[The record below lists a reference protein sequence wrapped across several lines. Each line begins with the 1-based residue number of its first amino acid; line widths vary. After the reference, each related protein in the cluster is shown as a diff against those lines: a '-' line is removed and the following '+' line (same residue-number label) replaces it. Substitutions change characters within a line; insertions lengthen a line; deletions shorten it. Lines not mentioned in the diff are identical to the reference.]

1 MSWVDSLAF
10 HEQGLIFVGVALALW
25 LIEFQIER
33 TAPTLEEKSMA
44 LCNGG
49 DGRECIEEPTVV
61 LELQDT
67 FAENVYCWTC
77 GLEKVIRARI
87 DRRPF
92 SFRSLSDEE
101 KSR

>member
-1 MSWVDSLAF
+1 MASWVDSLAF

-25 LIEFQIER
+25 LLEFPLNRAAAQ
-33 TAPTLEEKSMA
+33 KGNVMA

-77 GLEKVIRARI
+77 GLAEVIRI
-87 DRRPF
+87 DKRPF

-101 KSR
+101 KAR